1 MKLSNGVLPIGA
13 KYGVVMALIMAAPAT
28 AFAEQRV
35 LYAENFE
42 SGAATGWLL
51 TGRVRTRLLSTRAT
65 IR

>member
-13 KYGVVMALIMAAPAT
+13 KYGLVMALIMAAPVA

-42 SGAATGWLL
+42 SGVDL
-51 TGRVRTRLLSTRAT
+51 TSLM
-65 IR
+65 